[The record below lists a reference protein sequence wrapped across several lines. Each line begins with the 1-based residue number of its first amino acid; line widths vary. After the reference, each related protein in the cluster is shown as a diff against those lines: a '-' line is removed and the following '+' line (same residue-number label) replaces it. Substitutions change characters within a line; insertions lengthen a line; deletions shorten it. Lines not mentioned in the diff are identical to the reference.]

1 MEWNDLEISR
11 REYLIKADLAGA
23 KLAGADLGGA
33 DGGHFGAGADLTGA
47 NLRGAD
53 LAGANLVEV
62 NFSCADLTG
71 ANLKGAVLGRSHFTA
86 AILDGA
92 CFDDADFV
100 DPNAHSARAVR
111 TFPTELRSASLI
123 GATFVRAKL
132 WWTRFH
138 RSDLTEADFSSAD
151 VRGASFR
158 ECNLTSANFAGTKFP
173 DPSDRVDLMSGLRSV
188 DFEGSVLASVDLS
201 RLKEVWLDLR
211 GTDVSDSDLVS
222 VDVSEVTF
230 LTHQEWSDNEDELW
244 DQPSVSLAGVDFSG
258 ATISWSNLRGIVY
271 ENGEVFDTGGDGYE
285 DDLRKPSD
293 DELTVWPEG
302 FDPVTAGVT
311 FE

>member
-71 ANLKGAVLGRSHFTA
+71 ANLKGAVVGRSHFTA

-173 DPSDRVDLMSGLRSV
+173 DPSDRVDIGSGLQSV

-201 RLKEVWLDLR
+201 RLKDVWLDLR
-211 GTDVSDSDLVS
+211 GTDVSGSDLAS

-230 LTHQEWSDNEDELW
+230 ITNQEWYDNCDELE
-244 DQPSVSLAGVDFSG
+244 DQQPSVSLQRVDFSG

-271 ENGEVFDTGGDGYE
+271 DNGESFDGGDGEYG
-285 DDLRKPSD
+285 PSGY
-293 DELTVWPEG
+293 ELTIWPEG

-311 FE
+311 FK

>member
-33 DGGHFGAGADLTGA
+33 DGGHFGAGADMTGA

-71 ANLKGAVLGRSHFTA
+71 ANLKGAVVGRSHFTA

-173 DPSDRVDLMSGLRSV
+173 DPSDRVDIGSGLQSV

-201 RLKEVWLDLR
+201 RLKKVWLDLR
-211 GTDVSDSDLVS
+211 GTDVSGSDLAS

-230 LTHQEWSDNEDELW
+230 LTHQEWYDNEDELSG
-244 DQPSVSLAGVDFSG
+244 QPCVSLAGVDFSG
-258 ATISWSNLRGIVY
+258 AAISWSNLRGIFY
-271 ENGEVFDTGGDGYE
+271 ENGEVFDPGGQGHE
-285 DDLRKPSD
+285 DDLHKPSD